1 MSAKFFIHID
11 LDAFFASVEILD
23 NPALQRKPVIVGA
36 LPGNR
41 GVVSTCSYEA
51 RAFGIRSGMPIS
63 EAYRLCP
70 SAVFLPVRIK
80 RYSEVS
86 NKVMEILSGFTPDM
100 LQISI
105 DEASLDMTG
114 TERLWGTPLETA
126 HRIQDAVSKEIGISC
141 SLGIASNRYVA
152 KIASDIHKPHGITY
166 VQPGTEA
173 AFMQELPLKK
183 LWGAGKKTQE
193 RFAELG
199 IVTVKQ
205 LAGMSESMLKQIFG
219 NAFGEFLYLAVHGHD
234 PGIYQERKGSQS
246 LSTEETFELDI
257 SDREF
262 LETKLLTLC
271 EEVMERLYNH
281 NASATTVFLKI
292 RYDNFITVNVQK
304 TLKHPIFNCSELF
317 STACALL
324 YEKWNGQPVRL
335 LGLGVS
341 NITETNEH
349 EQYLFADSELKQA
362 KAEKTAAELKKQG
375 RGKIIRAR
383 DLLIKSQP
391 RDNTNSNTEE

>member
-1 MSAKFFIHID
+1 MTAKVFIHVD
-11 LDAFFASVEILD
+11 LDAFFASVEVLD
-23 NPALQRKPVIVGA
+23 NPALRGKPVIVGA

-51 RAFGIRSGMPIS
+51 RAFGVRSGMPIS

-70 SAVFLPVRIK
+70 AAVFLPVRIK

-105 DEASLDMTG
+105 DEASLDMSG
-114 TERLWGTPLETA
+114 TERLWGIPLETA
-126 HRIQDAVSKEIGISC
+126 HRIQDAVSAKIGISC
-141 SLGIASNRYVA
+141 SLGIGSNRYIA

-166 VQPGTEA
+166 VQPSTEA

-193 RFAELG
+193 RFSELG
-199 IVTVKQ
+199 ITTVKQ
-205 LAGMSESMLKQIFG
+205 LAAMSETMLKQLFG
-219 NAFGEFLYLAVHGHD
+219 NAFGDFLYLAVHGHD

-271 EEVMERLYNH
+271 EEVMERLYNQ
-281 NASATTVFLKI
+281 NTSATTVFIKI
-292 RYDNFITVNVQK
+292 RYDNFLTTNAQK

-317 STACALL
+317 STACTLL
-324 YEKWNGQPVRL
+324 QEKWNGQPVRL

-341 NITETNEH
+341 NITQANEH
-349 EQYLFADSELKQA
+349 EQYLFVDSDLKQA

-383 DLLIKSQP
+383 DLLI
-391 RDNTNSNTEE
+391 NSKPNDSTSSDS

>member
-1 MSAKFFIHID
+1 MNAKVFVHVD

-23 NPALQRKPVIVGA
+23 NPALRGKPVIVGA

-51 RAFGIRSGMPIS
+51 RVFGIRSGMPIS

-86 NKVMEILSGFTPDM
+86 SKVMEILSSFTPDM

-105 DEASLDMTG
+105 DEASLDISG
-114 TERLWGTPLETA
+114 TERLWGTPLEAA
-126 HRIQDAVSKEIGISC
+126 HRIQNAVSERIGISC
-141 SLGIASNRYVA
+141 SLGIGSNRYIA

-173 AFMQELPLKK
+173 YFMQELPLKK

-193 RFAELG
+193 RFSELG
-199 IVTVKQ
+199 ISTIKQ
-205 LAGMSESMLKQIFG
+205 LAAMSQTMLKQLFG
-219 NAFGEFLYLAVHGHD
+219 NAFGTFLYLTVHGHD
-234 PGIYQERKGSQS
+234 PGVYQERKGCQS

-257 SDREF
+257 TDREF

-271 EEVMERLYNH
+271 EEVMERLYNK
-281 NASATTVFLKI
+281 NASASTVFIKI
-292 RYDNFITVNVQK
+292 RYDNFITTNVQK

-317 STACALL
+317 SIACTLL
-324 YEKWNGQPVRL
+324 HEKWNGQPVRL

-341 NITETNEH
+341 SITETNEH
-349 EQYLFADSELKQA
+349 EQFLFADSDLKQA
-362 KAEKTAAELKKQG
+362 KAEKTAATLKKQG
-375 RGKIIRAR
+375 RGKIMRAR
-383 DLLIKSQP
+383 DLLLNLK
-391 RDNTNSNTEE
+391 TNGNNKQDT